1 MIDTGAANTEA
12 ANTEVVD
19 RLPGDGGAMGYAK
32 TIRLA
37 LSYEEAVPKVKEAF
51 KRKGFGTLTEID
63 VAATLRE
70 KISAEMEPYLII
82 GACNPHLARRALD
95 AEREIG
101 LLLPCNVVVRQADGG
116 VIVDAL
122 DPSIMASV
130 PGNPDLGP
138 IAEEASRLV
147 GEALADLL
155 STEPDA
161 SISKA

>member
-1 MIDTGAANTEA
+1 MSAAWPDITEA
-12 ANTEVVD
+12 AERPPT
-19 RLPGDGGAMGYAK
+19 DGGVMEYAK

-37 LSYEEAVPKVKEAF
+37 LPYEEAVSKVKEAF
-51 KRKGFGTLTEID
+51 RQKGFGTLTEID

-70 KISAEMEPYLII
+70 KVGAEMEPYLII

-95 AEREIG
+95 AEREVG
-101 LLLPCNVVVRQADGG
+101 VLLPCNVVVRQADGG

-130 PGNPDLGP
+130 PGNPDLRP

-155 STEPDA
+155 SAEAGSTA
-161 SISKA
+161 SEI